1 MIVIFVQQTRLL
13 RFQIFHLEMDSTI
26 KPIHYFI
33 HSEQISK
40 LEKIKAHWTPTK
52 RLASSSESPN
62 PRIGYRTWSSENGI
76 GPHSNQGRTDTRMP
90 GSLPD
95 SQQGNPMAKVHHP
108 HRRRKP
114 TQTTR
119 NEVPDYHWR
128 QGNVPEHTHLN
139 IEKGGHVGVEDQ
151 SFRNWILFWCSQ
163 SLFVPIH
170 ICLAADHVS

>member
-95 SQQGNPMAKVHHP
+95 SLSKAIRWSKYII
-108 HRRRKP
+108 P
-114 TQTTR
+114 TVEENLHKLHGMRYLTIIDVKETFQNT
-119 NEVPDYHWR
+119 
-128 QGNVPEHTHLN
+128 HT
-139 IEKGGHVGVEDQ
+139 
-151 SFRNWILFWCSQ
+151 
-163 SLFVPIH
+163 
-170 ICLAADHVS
+170 